1 MTKLFD
7 QEKYARETYK
17 AVNAL
22 FDAPTAGVKQT
33 VDTLTDIVAG
43 VVEAK
48 YYELAGQKPS
58 DFINIDVGRGAYA
71 GQIFQFAS
79 AYVGATFDEC
89 IINPASTGV
98 HNNATADIVV
108 DGMSIKNNFYRQKYS
123 ISQEE
128 LKMAAINKVAFDVVE
143 QKEKA
148 RAKNWQLG
156 IQNVLFNGLKDGS
169 AKGLLNQTDVTVNTS
184 LLPVKIEQM
193 TVAQLKELA
202 GKVISTYFNNA
213 NGTYMPNRWLMPTNT
228 FMALGVPYGD
238 TFGMPTIREV
248 LENALKAAGA
258 PADFRIVHALYA
270 NDAATGGR
278 GRHALY
284 NTDVDNIVM
293 YIPKQYTPHP
303 LYAQGSLDM
312 ISDAEGQFTGVQ
324 LKKPSTFMYMDE
336 QA

>member
-169 AKGLLNQTDVTVNTS
+169 AKGLLNQTGVTVNTS

>member
-22 FDAPTAGVKQT
+22 FDAPNAGVKQT
-33 VDTLTDIVAG
+33 VDTLTDIVSG

-79 AYVGATFDEC
+79 AYVGASFDEC
-89 IINPASTGV
+89 IINPASTGI

-108 DGMSIKNNFYRQKYS
+108 DGMSVKNNFYRQKYL

-169 AKGLLNQTDVTVNTS
+169 AKGLLNQTGVTINTS
-184 LLPVKIEQM
+184 LLPVKIEEM
-193 TVAQLKELA
+193 TVAQLKKLA
-202 GKVISTYFNNA
+202 GEVISTYFNNA
-213 NGTYMPNRWLMPTNT
+213 DGAYMPNRWLMPTNT

-248 LENALKAAGA
+248 LENALKTAGA
-258 PADFRIVHALYA
+258 PADFKIVHALYA
-270 NDAATGGR
+270 NEATAAGH

-324 LKKPSTFMYMDE
+324 LKRPSTFMYMDE

>member
-89 IINPASTGV
+89 IINPASTGI

-169 AKGLLNQTDVTVNTS
+169 AKGLLNQTGVTVNTS

-193 TVAQLKELA
+193 TVTQLKELA

-270 NDAATGGR
+270 NDAATAGR